1 MKIIF
6 TSAATKNSS
15 FIHFS
20 GKSDTSWIFK
30 KKYVYLP
37 SVVFILMY
45 VVLCAFVSIKM
56 YSLRPLSH
64 NLNVVY
70 ISGILGGAFYLGMG
84 VFKGCLSWM
93 QKQKIIWKE
102 GQTLYTGYIFTCI
115 HITEAWIDIFFKNST
130 ETCGYISVEMWI

>member
-115 HITEAWIDIFFKNST
+115 HITELIFFSKT
-130 ETCGYISVEMWI
+130 ILKLVDISVWRCGFSG

>member
-20 GKSDTSWIFK
+20 GKSDTSWIFL

-93 QKQKIIWKE
+93 QKQKK
-102 GQTLYTGYIFTCI
+102 LYGKKDKLYIPGI
-115 HITEAWIDIFFKNST
+115 YLHV
-130 ETCGYISVEMWI
+130 YI